1 MGLNLFRTN
10 IRFDRH
16 ELSGSFGD
24 VGTDLPLLMGMIL
37 AVGLNSAE
45 VFVMFGVMQIL
56 TGVIYGLPMPV
67 QPLKAMAVLVITQ
80 KIGGDVLAGAGLA
93 IGGVM
98 LVLSLTGAMSW
109 LETFIPKCVVRGIQ
123 FGLGLSLAALAL
135 KNYLPAMEGTGYAL
149 AALAFGIV
157 IFFGG
162 NRKIPI
168 GLVVILLGALFAA
181 MVDADFSRI
190 TNSVGWTPPTWHTP
204 SLSHIATGFVV
215 LALPQLPLSFSNS
228 VIATAQTVRDLFP
241 EKRLGVARIGLTYG
255 IMNLV
260 APFFGGVPVCH
271 GCGGLAGHHAFGART
286 GGSVVIYGSI
296 YVVLG
301 LFFSGSIHHMVQV
314 FPQPV
319 LAVILFVESLA
330 LILFLRDTMG
340 SKRDAGIAVIV
351 GLLAFAIPQ
360 GFIVGLVVGCL
371 LYYASAHLTFL
382 NNSRP

>member
-1 MGLNLFRTN
+1 MILEFLRRQV
-10 IRFDRH
+10 RFDRH

-45 VFVMFGVMQIL
+45 VFVVFGVMQIL
-56 TGVIYGLPMPV
+56 TGVVYGLPMPV

-93 IGGVM
+93 IGAVM
-98 LVLSLTGAMSW
+98 LVLSLTGALSW
-109 LETFIPKCVVRGIQ
+109 IETFIPKCVVRGIQ
-123 FGLGLSLAALAL
+123 FGLGLSLASLAL

-149 AALAFGIV
+149 AAVAFGIV
-157 IFFGG
+157 IVFGG

-168 GLVVILLGALFAA
+168 GLVVVLLGAFFAA
-181 MVDADFSRI
+181 LADADFSRI
-190 TNSVGWTPPTWHTP
+190 ANSAGWTPPTWHAP
-204 SLSHIATGFVV
+204 SWSHILTGFVV

-228 VIATAQTVRDLFP
+228 VIATSQTVKDLFP
-241 EKRLGVARIGLTYG
+241 EKPLGVGRIGLTYA
-255 IMNLV
+255 IMNLI
-260 APFFGGVPVCH
+260 APLFGGVPVCH
-271 GCGGLAGHHAFGART
+271 GCGGLAGHYAFGART
-286 GGSVVIYGSI
+286 GGSVIIYGSI

-301 LFFSGSIHHMVQV
+301 LFFSGAIHHIVQI

-340 SKRDAGIAVIV
+340 SKRDASIAVIV
-351 GLLAFAIPQ
+351 GLLAFAIPH
-360 GFIVGLVVGCL
+360 GFVVGLVVGCVL
-371 LYYASAHLTFL
+371 HYTSAYVTFL
-382 NNSRP
+382 TDSKS